1 MTSPRLYNCDN
12 LRSGV
17 LLPEKKK
24 AWSQVTELRS
34 LASGNPGIPLKLR
47 FPKGKNENHFVPL
60 LNNKNDI
67 HIICLLQTTTISG
80 FQNIAGR
87 LILRREVTLS
97 FASSRPH
104 ANFDACFL
112 SNYFTMLISTAINGR
127 VKMNLNIKLKLPLQ
141 FWQPSSNSSEFFRR
155 PQKSTWVL

>member
-24 AWSQVTELRS
+24 KPDRRLLNCGHLQVAIRVFYLRC
-34 LASGNPGIPLKLR
+34 
-47 FPKGKNENHFVPL
+47 PKGKSENHFVPL

-141 FWQPSSNSSEFFRR
+141 F
-155 PQKSTWVL
+155 